1 MTWNQNFARANLW
14 GRPLPVL
21 KASVGD
27 GKLLAY
33 RSTNGVYN
41 CVRVVCDV
49 TIIYAGK
56 FAPEQSFPQETFS
69 VAKTG
74 YAIIFRAIIF
84 AGRIFVRLR
93 RACDHFC
100 GRSF

>member
-33 RSTNGVYN
+33 RSANGVYN
-41 CVRVVCDV
+41 CGRVVWDV
-49 TIIYAGK
+49 TIIYVGK
-56 FAPEQSFPQETFS
+56 FAPEQ
-69 VAKTG
+69 
-74 YAIIFRAIIF
+74 
-84 AGRIFVRLR
+84 
-93 RACDHFC
+93 
-100 GRSF
+100 